1 MAAKELEMKIEI
13 IVRLQGTKEK
23 EAKDL
28 IRESGM
34 KISAYDNL
42 DEGKFPPLCI
52 SSVRIELM
60 VRGGSLQLPLPL
72 SRPHSKL
79 VDLKKRL

>member
-1 MAAKELEMKIEI
+1 MRCDVIAEGIILAAKELEMKIEI

-42 DEGKFPPLCI
+42 DEGTLTPLC
-52 SSVRIELM
+52 
-60 VRGGSLQLPLPL
+60 QLPCDA
-72 SRPHSKL
+72 S
-79 VDLKKRL
+79 